1 MNPSHSTRL
10 LGSQHRRALALR
22 IARARQAT
30 RQILAT
36 LATTAR
42 TASRRDS

>member
-22 IARARQAT
+22 IAQARQVT
-30 RQILAT
+30 RQILAA
-36 LATTAR
+36 LTTPAR
-42 TASRRDS
+42 TTRRRVS